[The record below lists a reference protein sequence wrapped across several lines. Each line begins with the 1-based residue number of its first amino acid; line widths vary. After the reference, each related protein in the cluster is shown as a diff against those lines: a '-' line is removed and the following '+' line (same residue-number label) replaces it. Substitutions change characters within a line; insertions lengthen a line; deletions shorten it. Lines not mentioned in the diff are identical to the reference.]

1 MLAIQATRAGGPE
14 ALRAIELPT
23 PSPGP
28 GEILIRHQAI
38 GLNFIDTYQRSGLYP
53 ITLPAVLGSEGAGLV
68 EAIGDGVT
76 RLKVGD
82 RAAYGTGPLGAY
94 AEAHVVPAD
103 RAVKIP
109 DAVTAEVAAAAML
122 KGMTTEFLIRRCYP
136 LQAGEAALIH
146 AASGGVGALLT
157 QWAHATGAMVIATV
171 GSQAKA
177 DLAKTHGADHV
188 ILYRDEDVA
197 ARVREITAGAGVRVV
212 YDGVGAATFEASLA
226 SLGRRGMLV
235 SFGNASGPAPALEPI
250 RLSRGGSLYLT
261 RPTLFDYVAT
271 TAELDESAAAVFQ
284 MIDAG
289 KLTVEIGQTFPLKD
303 AAKAHEA
310 LHARETIG
318 ASLLLP

>member
-14 ALRAIELPT
+14 VLEAVDLPT
-23 PSPGP
+23 PAPGP

-53 ITLPAVLGSEGAGLV
+53 IKLPAVLGSEGAGVV
-68 EAIGDGVT
+68 EAVGEGVT
-76 RLKVGD
+76 RFKVGD

-103 RAVKIP
+103 RAVRIP
-109 DAVTAEVAAAAML
+109 DGVTAQTAAAAML

-136 LQAGEAALIH
+136 LKAGEAALIH
-146 AASGGVGALLT
+146 AASGGVGAILT
-157 QWAHATGAMVIATV
+157 QWAHAIGAVIIAAV
-171 GSQAKA
+171 GSKAKA
-177 DLAKTHGADHV
+177 EFARKNGANHV

-197 ARVREITAGAGVRVV
+197 ARVREIIPQGVRVA
-212 YDGVGAATFEASLA
+212 YDSVGAATFEASLA

-235 SFGNASGPAPALEPI
+235 SFGNASGPAPAVEPL

-271 TAELDESAAAVFQ
+271 TEELDASAAAVFE
-284 MIDAG
+284 MIASG
-289 KLTVEIGQTFPLKD
+289 KLKIEIGQTFPLKD

-310 LHARETIG
+310 LHGRETIG